1 MTTCCTTYKTW
12 FAQSLQQRFHW
23 RPDWLVSFG
32 WCTPLHFLWVLIE
45 YFFSTS
51 IVTRHMVVLMEILF
65 LRFWLYITQF
75 QVFRVTRW
83 RRELEKVYKHF
94 QLEKEHQFLLTNVR
108 NLLFI
113 TFIVIL
119 RLRQSDATLWWAV
132 SPLLFTNAITKQIFT
147 RKTET
152 ILEPGLLCASWKS
165 SATNDIWSTVFCEAN
180 GPHGPFTFN
189 KGLELPWNH
198 Q

>member
-12 FAQSLQQRFHW
+12 FAQSLQQRFPW
-23 RPDWLVSFG
+23 RPDWLVWFG
-32 WCTPLHFLWVLIE
+32 WCTAVLSLGSHWVFLHHFNSNKAHGSSYGNSFLC
-45 YFFSTS
+45 
-51 IVTRHMVVLMEILF
+51 
-65 LRFWLYITQF
+65 FWLYMTQF
-75 QVFRVTRW
+75 QVFWVTRW

-152 ILEPGLLCASWKS
+152 ILEPGLLCASWNS
-165 SATNDIWSTVFCEAN
+165 RATNDIWSTVFCEAN
-180 GPHGPFTFN
+180 GPNGPFTFN
-189 KGLELPWNH
+189 KGLELPCNH